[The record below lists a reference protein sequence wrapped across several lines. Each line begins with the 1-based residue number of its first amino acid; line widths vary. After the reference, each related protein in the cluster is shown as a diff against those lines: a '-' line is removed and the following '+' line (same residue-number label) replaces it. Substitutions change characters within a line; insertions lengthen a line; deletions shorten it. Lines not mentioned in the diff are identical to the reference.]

1 MSGLESGPTR
11 PERFFE
17 DALQQFRD
25 IAAPPG
31 AVVSRQFLLA
41 GRTVRIDASAG
52 GMEQALLPAFA
63 HLAESNAPE
72 PDLIIH
78 AWDSESNAAP
88 PLKPQWGIDDYRREG
103 FIAGFNNSRFLT
115 AVQFDPPIFRMV
127 DLDQRRALYWTPSAA
142 RLSVWER
149 GAPLRPLLHGWLNQI
164 GLLAIH
170 GGAVGFPDGGVF
182 LAGASGQ
189 GKSNV
194 ALSCL
199 NSDLVYASDDFCVL
213 SHTNRWIVHSLYC
226 TGKMAPGD
234 LARHP
239 HLRGAEI
246 NPNPRAGDKMVYFLN
261 EKFNDRLVQEMPLRA
276 IVLPRITAQGPSR
289 IVPVAPA
296 LVQRVIILSTI
307 GLARWTGHETFARV
321 VELIRDLPC
330 YELIVGESMADVPAT
345 IAQLL
350 SDLRQAPPNGPR

>member
-1 MSGLESGPTR
+1 MSGPESGPTR
-11 PERFFE
+11 PELFFE
-17 DALQQFRD
+17 GALQQFRD
-25 IAAPPG
+25 VAASPG
-31 AVVSRQFLLA
+31 AIVSRQILVA
-41 GRTVRIDASAG
+41 GRTVRIEASAR

-63 HLAESNAPE
+63 HLATSDEAE
-72 PDLIIH
+72 PDLIVH
-78 AWDSESNAAP
+78 AWDSESTAAP
-88 PLKPQWGIDDYRREG
+88 LLKPQWGIDDYRREG
-103 FIAGFNNSRFLT
+103 FIAGFNNKRFLT
-115 AVQFDPPIFRMV
+115 AAQFDPPIFRMV

-149 GAPLRPLLHGWLNQI
+149 GAPLRSLLHGWLNQI

-182 LAGASGQ
+182 LAGLSGQ

-213 SHTNRWIVHSLYC
+213 SYKDQWLVHSLYC

-246 NPNPRAGDKMVYFLN
+246 NPNPRDGDKMVYFLH
-261 EKFNDRLVQEMPLRA
+261 EKFKDRLVQEIPLRA
-276 IVLPRITAQGPSR
+276 IVLPRVTAQGPSR

-296 LVQRVIILSTI
+296 LVQRVIVLSTI
-307 GLARWTGHETFARV
+307 GLARWTGHETFTKV

-330 YELIVGESMADVPAT
+330 YELIVGESMADVPAA

-350 SDLRQAPPNGPR
+350 KDLRSTPTRASP